1 MAGLK
6 VPKDLAGEQY
16 IAIEDALLSS
26 EAGRAFLRMRDKRA
40 AVLAVDEYH
49 AGLRS
54 IRQWIEQSQVKSAG
68 DVHLEVLRRELIE
81 MASSIRRAK
90 TEISAMKP
98 ADEQGGG
105 STRRINL
112 ATEELDA
119 IVHATERATSDIL
132 NGAERIMELAQRVK
146 KVEGLADEAEQL
158 DVEATNILMACG
170 FQDITGQRISKV
182 VSTLRYLEERVDA
195 MIRIWGLEGVK
206 GDDVVTAERDTRP
219 DAHLMH
225 GPSISGGVD
234 QSEVDNLLAGGFN
247 TPAIEDDW
255 AAAAAEAEAPSPP
268 PPPPPPPVVAAPVEK
283 PKPVEKPAEKKVEK
297 KAKEP
302 VAEVADAGPALDQ
315 SSIDSLFP

>member
-146 KVEGLADEAEQL
+146 KVEGMADEAEQL

-206 GDDVVTAERDTRP
+206 GDEVETAERDNRP

-247 TPAIEDDW
+247 TPTIEDDW

-268 PPPPPPPVVAAPVEK
+268 PPPPPPPVVAAPK

>member
-1 MAGLK
+1 MSGLK

-40 AVLAVDEYH
+40 AVLAIDEYH

-54 IRQWIEQSQVKSAG
+54 IRQWIERSQVKSAE

-81 MASSIRRAK
+81 MAASIRRAK

-98 ADEQGGG
+98 ADESGPG

-132 NGAERIMELAQRVK
+132 NGAERIMELAQKVK
-146 KVEGLADEAEQL
+146 KAEGLAEEADQL
-158 DVEATNILMACG
+158 DIEATNILMACG

-195 MIRIWGLEGVK
+195 MIRIWGLDGIKSDEVE
-206 GDDVVTAERDTRP
+206 TAERDTRP

-225 GPSISGGVD
+225 GPSLSGGVD

-247 TPAIEDDW
+247 TPAPSVEDDW
-255 AAAAAEAEAPSPP
+255 AAAAAEAEVEAPSPP
-268 PPPPPPPVVAAPVEK
+268 PPPVAAAPVEK
-283 PKPVEKPAEKKVEK
+283 PKPVEKKVEKKVEP
-297 KAKEP
+297 A
-302 VAEVADAGPALDQ
+302 VDAGAALDQ

>member
-54 IRQWIEQSQVKSAG
+54 IRQWIERSQVKSAE

-81 MASSIRRAK
+81 MAASIRRAK

-98 ADEQGGG
+98 ADEAGAG

-119 IVHATERATSDIL
+119 IVTATERATSDIL
-132 NGAERIMELAQRVK
+132 NGAERIMELAQKVK
-146 KVEGLADEAEQL
+146 KADGAAEIADQL
-158 DVEATNILMACG
+158 DTEATNILMACG

-195 MIRIWGLEGVK
+195 MIRIWGIEGVRSEDIPT
-206 GDDVVTAERDTRP
+206 GEHDTRP
-219 DAHLMH
+219 DAHLMN
-225 GPSISGGVD
+225 GPSLSGGVD
-234 QSEVDNLLAGGFN
+234 
-247 TPAIEDDW
+247 
-255 AAAAAEAEAPSPP
+255 
-268 PPPPPPPVVAAPVEK
+268 
-283 PKPVEKPAEKKVEK
+283 
-297 KAKEP
+297 
-302 VAEVADAGPALDQ
+302 
-315 SSIDSLFP
+315 

>member
-68 DVHLEVLRRELIE
+68 DVHLDVLRRELIE

-98 ADEQGGG
+98 PDETGPG

-146 KVEGLADEAEQL
+146 KVEGMADEAEQL

-206 GDDVVTAERDTRP
+206 SDEIVTAERDHRP
-219 DAHLMH
+219 DAHLMN
-225 GPSISGGVD
+225 GPSLSGGVD

-255 AAAAAEAEAPSPP
+255 AAAAAEAEAP
-268 PPPPPPPVVAAPVEK
+268 PPPPPPPVAAAPK
-283 PKPVEKPAEKKVEK
+283 PKPAEKKVEK

-302 VAEVADAGPALDQ
+302 VAEAADAGPALDQ

>member
-54 IRQWIEQSQVKSAG
+54 IRQWIEQSQVKSAE

-81 MASSIRRAK
+81 MAASIRKAK
-90 TEISAMKP
+90 TEIWAMKP
-98 ADEQGGG
+98 ADDSSPG

-132 NGAERIMELAQRVK
+132 NGAERIMEVAQRVK
-146 KVEGLADEAEQL
+146 KSDEMAAEAEQL
-158 DVEATNILMACG
+158 DIEATNILMACG

-195 MIRIWGLEGVK
+195 MIRIWGIDDVK
-206 GDDVVTAERDTRP
+206 GSEVQTNVRDSRP

-225 GPSISGGVD
+225 GPSLSGGVD
-234 QSEVDNLLAGGFN
+234 QSEVDNLLAGGFV
-247 TPAIEDDW
+247 TPAATSVEDEW
-255 AAAAAEAEAPSPP
+255 AAAAAEPAP
-268 PPPPPPPVVAAPVEK
+268 VAAPAPVEK
-283 PKPVEKPAEKKVEK
+283 PKAEKKAEK

-302 VAEVADAGPALDQ
+302 VPEPVDGGAALDQ

>member
-26 EAGRAFLRMRDKRA
+26 EAGRAFLRMRDKRS
-40 AVLAVDEYH
+40 AVLALDEYH

-54 IRQWIEQSQVKSAG
+54 IRQWIDQAQVKSAD
-68 DVHLEVLRRELIE
+68 DVHLEVLRRELID
-81 MASSIRRAK
+81 MASSIRKAK
-90 TEISAMKP
+90 TEIWAMKP
-98 ADEQGGG
+98 ADDSGAG
-105 STRRINL
+105 SSRRINL

-132 NGAERIMELAQRVK
+132 NGAERIMELAQKVK
-146 KVEGLADEAEQL
+146 SADGLADEADQL
-158 DVEATNILMACG
+158 DMEATNILMACG

-195 MIRIWGLEGVK
+195 MIRIWGIDGVK
-206 GDDVVTAERDTRP
+206 ADEIPQDAHDTRP

-225 GPSISGGVD
+225 GPTSGGVD
-234 QSEVDNLLAGGFN
+234 QSEVDNLLAGGFD
-247 TPAIEDDW
+247 TPASAPAAVSVEDEW
-255 AAAAAEAEAPSPP
+255 AAAAAEPSPP
-268 PPPPPPPVVAAPVEK
+268 PPPVAAPTPVVEK
-283 PKPVEKPAEKKVEK
+283 PKAEKKAEK
-297 KAKEP
+297 KAAPKEP
-302 VAEVADAGPALDQ
+302 AVEAGAALDQ